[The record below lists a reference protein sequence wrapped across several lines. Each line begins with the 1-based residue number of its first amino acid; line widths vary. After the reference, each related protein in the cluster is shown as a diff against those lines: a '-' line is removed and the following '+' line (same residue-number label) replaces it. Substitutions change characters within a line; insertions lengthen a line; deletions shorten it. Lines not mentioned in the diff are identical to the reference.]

1 MKTLGL
7 TLSLILSSLTFSYNI
22 ARADL
27 PADFQTMLDQRKGPF
42 GPNVSQGSQGQ
53 ASYDA
58 SPKGH
63 LFTSAFR
70 NDQARVLIDQY
81 GMYTGNLFTTNYYEL
96 NSEFVFG
103 NALSTNH
110 GIDNEALM
118 AIASVAMPRAV
129 QMVKSWVLE
138 KYYVEIY
145 PDSKL
150 ARSFALR
157 GISGTE
163 FEMKFAGYFFNFYMS
178 SINDDYQY
186 LPVFLLAKE
195 SPISDSSELSEARNL
210 VTQVYDFF
218 SGLYGTNDARVLEM
232 YKIRNI
238 IHNQLSEDVI
248 GRIERFL
255 RENPW
260 YEKDGHT
267 YLQRINVLLRK
278 YYNFTPENLK
288 SLAKASSAANVE
300 AAAQSIIDQGITAE
314 TLLQLSQVTAD
325 LKTSISTSA
334 VAWEKKASTL
344 ALITKSC
351 QFINKEINRMSA
363 VTSVAAYQAMLNT
376 IYSEGFLIQDNWLY
390 YQGEL
395 STIEK
400 AKATM
405 PEVIEVATMT
415 LQEAFTGSLEQWISI
430 APDGKLE
437 MFIDNTIKSSSL
449 NTAALSL
456 TK

>member
-1 MKTLGL
+1 
-7 TLSLILSSLTFSYNI
+7 
-22 ARADL
+22 
-27 PADFQTMLDQRKGPF
+27 
-42 GPNVSQGSQGQ
+42 
-53 ASYDA
+53 
-58 SPKGH
+58 
-63 LFTSAFR
+63 
-70 NDQARVLIDQY
+70 
-81 GMYTGNLFTTNYYEL
+81 
-96 NSEFVFG
+96 
-103 NALSTNH
+103 
-110 GIDNEALM
+110 
-118 AIASVAMPRAV
+118 
-129 QMVKSWVLE
+129 MVKSWVLE
-138 KYYVEIY
+138 KYYVEMY

-150 ARSFALR
+150 AKSFALR

-163 FEMKFAGYFFNFYMS
+163 YEIKFAAHFFNFYMS

-186 LPVFLLAKE
+186 LPAFLLAKE

-218 SGLYGTNDARVLEM
+218 AGIYGTNDSRVLEM

-260 YEKDGHT
+260 YEKEGHN
-267 YLQRINVLLRK
+267 YLPRINVLLRK

-288 SLAKASSAANVE
+288 ALAKTSAAASVE
-300 AAAQSIIDQGITAE
+300 AAAQTIIEQGVTAE
-314 TLLQLSQVTAD
+314 TLLNLSQVTAD
-325 LKTSISTSA
+325 LKTNIST
-334 VAWEKKASTL
+334 VEWEKKASTL

-351 QFINKEINRMSA
+351 QFINKEINRMPT

-395 STIEK
+395 SSLDK
-400 AKATM
+400 AKLTM

-415 LQEAFTGSLEQWISI
+415 LQEAFTGSLEQWVSI
-430 APDGKLE
+430 APDEKLE

>member
-1 MKTLGL
+1 MKQLITLI
-7 TLSLILSSLTFSYNI
+7 TLVLNFHLAS
-22 ARADL
+22 ADL
-27 PADFQTMLDQRKGPF
+27 ASDFKTMLEQRKGPF
-42 GPNVSQGSQGQ
+42 GLNVSQGSQGQ

-58 SPKGH
+58 IPKGH

-70 NDQARVLIDQY
+70 NEQARVLIDQY
-81 GMYTGNLFTTNYYEL
+81 GIYTGNLFTTNYYEL
-96 NSEFVFG
+96 NSEFVYG

-118 AIASVAMPRAV
+118 AVASAAMPRAV

-163 FEMKFAGYFFNFYMS
+163 FEMKFAAYFLNFYVS

-186 LPVFLLAKE
+186 LPAFLLAKE
-195 SPISDSSELSEARNL
+195 SPIADSSELAESRNL
-210 VTQVYDFF
+210 ITQVYDFF
-218 SGLYGTNDARVLEM
+218 SGAYGSNDSRVLEL

-255 RENPW
+255 AENPW

-267 YLQRINVLLRK
+267 YLQRILVLLRR
-278 YYNFTPENLK
+278 YYNFTPQALET
-288 SLAKASSAANVE
+288 LAKQAGVTSIEV
-300 AAAQSIIDQGITAE
+300 AAQTIAAQGIQPE
-314 TLLQLSQVTAD
+314 TLLALSAVTAD
-325 LKTSISTSA
+325 LKTNISSPSIS
-334 VAWEKKASTL
+334 WDKKAQAL
-344 ALITKSC
+344 ALIAKSC
-351 QFINKEINRMSA
+351 QFINKEINRMETVS
-363 VTSVAAYQAMLNT
+363 SVATYQAMLNT

-390 YQGEL
+390 YHGEFATL
-395 STIEK
+395 EK

-405 PEVIEVATMT
+405 PEVIEIATMT
-415 LQEAFTGSLEQWISI
+415 LQEAFTGTFEQWVSV
-430 APDGKLE
+430 APDEKFT

-456 TK
+456 VK

>member
-1 MKTLGL
+1 MMKLVL
-7 TLSLILSSLTFSYNI
+7 LLPLLFSANL
-22 ARADL
+22 ASADL
-27 PADFQTMLDQRKGPF
+27 QSDFQAILEKNKGPF
-42 GPNVSQGSQGQ
+42 GSNVSQGPKGQ
-53 ASYDA
+53 TAYDVF
-58 SPKGH
+58 PKGH

-70 NDQARVLIDQY
+70 NAQARVLVDQY

-96 NSEFVFG
+96 NSEFVYG

-110 GIDNEALM
+110 GIDNEAL
-118 AIASVAMPRAV
+118 AAVANAAMPRAV
-129 QMVKSWVLE
+129 EMVKNWVLE
-138 KYYVEIY
+138 RYYVEIY

-150 ARSFALR
+150 ARSFAMR
-157 GISGTE
+157 GISGME
-163 FEMKFAGYFFNFYMS
+163 YEIKFAAHFFNFYMS
-178 SINDDYQY
+178 SINDDYQF
-186 LPVFLLAKE
+186 LPAFLLAKE
-195 SPISDSSELSEARNL
+195 SPIADSSELAEARNL
-210 VTQVYDFF
+210 ITQVYDFF
-218 SGLYGTNDARVLEM
+218 SATYGTKDSRVLEL
-232 YKIRNI
+232 YKIRNT

-260 YEKDGHT
+260 YEKDGHN
-267 YLQRINVLLRK
+267 YLQRILVLLRR
-278 YYNFTPENLK
+278 YYNFTPEALIA
-288 SLAKASSAANVE
+288 LAKQAGVISVE
-300 AAAQSIIDQGITAE
+300 AAAQTFAAQGINPE
-314 TLLQLSQVTAD
+314 NLLALSSVTAD
-325 LKTSISTSA
+325 LKTNIVASIP
-334 VAWEKKASTL
+334 WEKKAPAL
-344 ALITKSC
+344 ALIAKSC
-351 QFINKEINRMSA
+351 QFINKEINRMST

-390 YQGEL
+390 YQSEFL
-395 STIEK
+395 SLEK

-437 MFIDNTIKSSSL
+437 MFTDNTIKSSSL

>member
-1 MKTLGL
+1 MQMFCLL
-7 TLSLILSSLTFSYNI
+7 LSLIFTANAAS
-22 ARADL
+22 ADL
-27 PADFQTMLDQRKGPF
+27 PSDFQSMLEQRKGPF
-42 GPNVSQGSQGQ
+42 GLNVSQGSQGQ
-53 ASYDA
+53 ASYEA

-110 GIDNEALM
+110 GIDNAALM
-118 AIASVAMPRAV
+118 AVASAAMPRAV

-163 FEMKFAGYFFNFYMS
+163 FEIKFAAYFFNFYIS

-186 LPVFLLAKE
+186 LPAFLLAKE
-195 SPISDSSELSEARNL
+195 SPISDSSELSESRNL
-210 VTQVYDFF
+210 ITQVYDFF
-218 SGLYGTNDARVLEM
+218 SSIYGSNDARVLEI

-260 YEKDGHT
+260 YEKDGHD
-267 YLQRINVLLRK
+267 YLPRITVLLRR

-288 SLAKASSAANVE
+288 SLAKASGAASVE
-300 AAAQSIIDQGITAE
+300 AAAQNIIEQGITAE
-314 TLLQLSQVTAD
+314 TLLNLSQVTAD
-325 LKTSISTSA
+325 LKSNISTN

-351 QFINKEINRMSA
+351 QFINKEINRMST

-390 YQGEL
+390 YQSEFSSL
-395 STIEK
+395 EK